1 MHRSLCDEHQ
11 AQLLK
16 FESQLLGKRQQ
27 RAAFVGTDSG
37 NGRLYHIGMQAQSIK
52 KVKLVSI

>member
-37 NGRLYHIGMQAQSIK
+37 NERLYHIGMQAQSIK
-52 KVKLVSI
+52 KV